1 MMGLSSIE
9 ALYLTIALA
18 GVCCN
23 VCDNFTYDNMLDHYC
38 DAVDKLRYVGEVAGC
53 HVKVS
58 YCGGHAIVELTF
70 CDSSRQPIKLND
82 SDYVIDIA
90 TRSFDTKFL
99 QFMKGRSEAYFTP
112 TIQEIVQRM
121 KK

>member
-1 MMGLSSIE
+1 MGLGLSSAMVLCLLPIMMNHN
-9 ALYLTIALA
+9 
-18 GVCCN
+18 C
-23 VCDNFTYDNMLDHYC
+23 CDNFAYDNMLDCYC
-38 DAVDKLRYVGEVAGC
+38 DAVDKLKDVGEVAGC
-53 HVKVS
+53 HVTVL
-58 YCGGHAIVELTF
+58 YLVDYAIVKLAF

>member
-1 MMGLSSIE
+1 MSIFS
-9 ALYLTIALA
+9 AIALMA
-18 GVCCN
+18 LVGGSSFCS
-23 VCDNFTYDNMLDHYC
+23 DNFTYDNMLDHYC

-82 SDYVIDIA
+82 SNYVIYIG
-90 TRSFDTKFL
+90 TYSFDIKFL